1 VNTNLKD
8 ELDLIDNKKSSKSS
22 IKKILLA
29 GILLAILYLIFSSIL
44 SSKAD
49 KDLLVWENLIDQL
62 NSTINQNE
70 KENFILIDSL
80 AVYKEKN
87 RSYELDVIGLNKE
100 MKILTSKLKERDN
113 LVIKLNADIVGIE
126 MKLIESKDDD
136 YSNNL
141 TIEETDLDNLD
152 AWDAPP
158 TSSSPQ
164 VKFIPY
170 DKAPV
175 PLTPIRP
182 VYPDIAQEAGI
193 EGKVIVQ
200 CFIDKQG
207 KVKETIILE
216 GVPKTGLNES
226 AITALRKTRFRPA
239 EQRQKKVGVWI
250 TIPINFTLQN

>member
-1 VNTNLKD
+1 MNANLKA
-8 ELDLIDNKKSSKSS
+8 ELDLIDNKKSSGSS

-29 GILLAILYLIFSSIL
+29 GILLLIFYLILSSNF

-49 KDLLVWENLIDQL
+49 KDALASQKIVDEL
-62 NSTINQNE
+62 NSTINQSE

-80 AVYKEKN
+80 AVYKDKIK
-87 RSYELDVIGLNKE
+87 SYELDVIGLNKE
-100 MKILTSKLKERDN
+100 IKILTSQLKRRDSRI
-113 LVIKLNADIVGIE
+113 IKLNADIERIE
-126 MKLIESKDDD
+126 KLAD
-136 YSNNL
+136 NL
-141 TIEETDLDNLD
+141 TIEETDLENFDTLD
-152 AWDAPP
+152 TPP
-158 TSSSPQ
+158 SPPSGQQ

-175 PLTPIRP
+175 PLMPIRP

-193 EGKVIVQ
+193 EGQVIVQ

-207 KVKETIILE
+207 KVKETIILK
-216 GVPKTGLNES
+216 GVPRTGLNES